1 MILFNE
7 QLHKIRGGE
16 GGLGDNNSSA
26 GQIKDECGHCKIFQG
41 ATMQRAS
48 YDKMAIT
55 NRDRIYIENN
65 SNVWKQIKAVRKTLR
80 NAKQMVLM
88 MFTSTDNY

>member
-1 MILFNE
+1 
-7 QLHKIRGGE
+7 
-16 GGLGDNNSSA
+16 
-26 GQIKDECGHCKIFQG
+26 
-41 ATMQRAS
+41 MQRAS

-65 SNVWKQIKAVRKTLR
+65 SNVWKQIKTVRKTLR